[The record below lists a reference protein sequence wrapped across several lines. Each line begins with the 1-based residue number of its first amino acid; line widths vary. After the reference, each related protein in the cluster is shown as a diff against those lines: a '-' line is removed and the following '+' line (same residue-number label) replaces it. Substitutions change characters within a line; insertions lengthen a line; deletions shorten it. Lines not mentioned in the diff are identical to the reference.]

1 MIGHH
6 RGVTPGRVLI
16 ATDNHADA
24 EVILH
29 MLGAEFAVVH
39 ISTDPDKMRED
50 FEHHAPQVLVL
61 AFDDIDHAL
70 RYRLALQPDDGVV
83 GQSLSPRRDIL
94 LCGKDDVKRA
104 YELCQQRSFDDYCL
118 FWPMTNDASRLPMSV
133 HLALRE
139 LAALSARD
147 AQEAQADAE
156 AAATAHL
163 LPVVLV
169 VDDDDVQ
176 RNLVALVLKDEP
188 YRLVMAASAR
198 EALTA
203 LRSARPAV
211 ILMDIQ
217 MPDMDGI
224 AAMRQIKAD
233 PRFAAVPVIMLT
245 GHSGGGNVRDSL
257 QCGAADFIIKPFRR
271 EQLIAKVAAAASAR
285 EESAWH

>member
-16 ATDNHADA
+16 ATDNRADA
-24 EVILH
+24 EVLLH
-29 MLGAEFAVVH
+29 MLGAEFSVVH
-39 ISTDPDKMRED
+39 ASTDPDRMRED
-50 FEHHAPQVLVL
+50 FELHAPQVLVL
-61 AFDDIDHAL
+61 AFDNIDHAL
-70 RYRLALQPDDGVV
+70 QYRLALRPDDVTTT
-83 GQSLSPRRDIL
+83 QPMAPRRDIL
-94 LCGKDDVKRA
+94 LCGKDDVRRA
-104 YELCQQRSFDDYCL
+104 YELCQQRRFDDYCL

-139 LAALSARD
+139 LAALTARA
-147 AQEAQADAE
+147 AQDAE
-156 AAATAHL
+156 AAATPDL
-163 LPVVLV
+163 RPVVLV
-169 VDDDDVQ
+169 VDDDDTQ
-176 RNLVALVLKDEP
+176 RKLVALVLKDEP

-198 EALTA
+198 EALAA
-203 LRSARPAV
+203 LRSVRPAV

-224 AAMRQIKAD
+224 VATRQIKAD

-245 GHSGGGNVRDSL
+245 GHSEGANVRDSL

-271 EQLIAKVAAAASAR
+271 DQLIAKVAAVVR